1 MGFLTRLNTW
11 LSPKYALHGLPVWT
25 PVARAEER
33 SLIYKRL
40 DEALNLLKA
49 GAPGRYERVRAS
61 LKGILIFGIDSTRAS
76 YNSDTGICELR
87 QKFMLA
93 PDTTALAVACVVVHE
108 ATHGRLFQLGIPS
121 DESLRYR
128 VEMVC
133 IKASLLTMQRIP
145 GAEVEVDRCRRQLTI
160 DPGYFS
166 NESRTQRAAGELR
179 KFGAPEWLVRHLI
192 WFRRR
197 RAAKLAGRL
206 RSN

>member
-1 MGFLTRLNTW
+1 
-11 LSPKYALHGLPVWT
+11 LH
-25 PVARAEER
+25 
-33 SLIYKRL
+33 
-40 DEALNLLKA
+40 LLKA
-49 GAPGRYERVRAS
+49 GAPGRFERVRAS

-87 QKFMLA
+87 QNFMLA
-93 PDTTALAVACVVVHE
+93 PDTTAVAVACVVVHE
-108 ATHGRLFQLGIPS
+108 ATHGRLCQLGIPS

-133 IKASLLTMQRIP
+133 VKASLLTMRRIP
-145 GAEVEVDRCRRQLTI
+145 GAEAEVDRCRRQLTI
-160 DPGYFS
+160 DPEYFS
-166 NESRTQRAAGELR
+166 NESFTQRAAGELR
-179 KFGAPEWLVRHLI
+179 KFGAPEWLVRCLI